1 MIRRVLLALGA
12 VALPFASFGVL
23 VQRGV
28 GRLLDAPRVLP
39 GEAALG
45 AVRESAAR
53 VVAPARL

>member
-45 AVRESAAR
+45 PGGCGRE
-53 VVAPARL
+53 VAPARL

>member
-45 AVRESAAR
+45 PARE
-53 VVAPARL
+53 VAPARL